1 MRMKSIQYVLGA
13 MTLAVFFGVPAAVAQ
28 SDHTGHD
35 HQGATQQGAEKSGEH
50 HGDEAMEKGEMTDV
64 HQKMMQK
71 SEQMKKHCKMMD
83 AKVDELANAMNSA
96 EGESKIEAMTALLNE
111 LVSQRKMMHEKMMK
125 MRGKMMSKMSCG
137 KDDGASMSKCKMMME
152 KKEEHEHGESE

>member
-1 MRMKSIQYVLGA
+1 MRMKRVRYVLGA

-28 SDHTGHD
+28 SDHTAHD
-35 HQGATQQGAEKSGEH
+35 HQGAAQQSAEKSGEH
-50 HGDEAMEKGEMTDV
+50 HGDEAMQKGEMKEM

-83 AKVDELANAMNSA
+83 AKLDELANAMNST
-96 EGESKIEAMTALLNE
+96 EGDSKVEAMAALLDE

-125 MRGKMMSKMSCG
+125 MREKMMCKMMDG
-137 KDDGASMSKCKMMME
+137 DGASMSKCKMMME
-152 KKEEHEHGESE
+152 KKQEHEHGESE